1 MKYLEIIKFRTT
13 RNDREYIES
22 QLLSHLI
29 RHGES
34 NSEISVK
41 IYTRDL
47 IDSDFLIQLQY
58 DSDASGNAG
67 SQLGLCLA
75 SALKEFGIVNH
86 SVWSEIQKK

>member
-1 MKYLEIIKFRTT
+1 MKFLEIIKFRTT
-13 RNDREYIES
+13 RTDREYIKS
-22 QLLSHLI
+22 QLLNHMV
-29 RHGES
+29 RHEES

-58 DSDASGNAG
+58 DSDTSGNSG

-75 SALKEFGIVNH
+75 SALKEFGIVSH
-86 SVWSEIQKK
+86 SVWIEIQKK